1 MEGFYIFSLKSTKNT
16 IKMEFLLLPIE
27 NGFQITISEAKKP
40 DKVIFGFNLSHVCIS
55 LYQVYKV
62 PLFMDICMN

>member
-1 MEGFYIFSLKSTKNT
+1 
-16 IKMEFLLLPIE
+16 MEFLLLPIE
-27 NGFQITISEAKKP
+27 NGFQITISEDKKP